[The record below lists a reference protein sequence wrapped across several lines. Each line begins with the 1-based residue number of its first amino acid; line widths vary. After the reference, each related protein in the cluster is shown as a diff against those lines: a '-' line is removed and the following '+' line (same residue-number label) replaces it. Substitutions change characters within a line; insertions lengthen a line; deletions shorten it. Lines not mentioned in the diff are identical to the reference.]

1 MIVAQ
6 VAFHDLIKLLRIPA
20 SMIWAC
26 LHTGAAANAGIM
38 VNQNGTQLVAAKMGV
53 LRADLIAWRYA
64 RTMPAYRVVKHLFL
78 FAKGPLVRV
87 VADSYPGE
95 FRGTASFMRK
105 RAHRHAGHAACTFFG
120 WPDVIVG
127 AGRFSFNHSYPH
139 DILHFIDAQLAPGIF
154 HVFITFLFHRDT
166 SSFVRRKD
174 ALPVIRWP
182 GEMFPPCRATGAG
195 GNSHELGNGTCVH
208 TGTASARPQLAVL
221 VAPNGCLPSRY
232 AFTHLLS

>member
-20 SMIWAC
+20 GMIRAC
-26 LHTGAAANAGIM
+26 LHTGTAANAGIM
-38 VNQNGTQLVAAKMGV
+38 VNQNGTQLFAAKMGV

-64 RTMPAYRVVKHLFL
+64 GTMPAYRVVKHLFL

-95 FRGTASFMRK
+95 FRGTASFVGK

-127 AGRFSFNHSYPH
+127 AGRFSFRHDHPH
-139 DILHFIDAQLAPGIF
+139 DVLHFIDGQRTPGIF
-154 HVFITFLFHRDT
+154 RVLIVLLFHRGT
-166 SSFVRRKD
+166 PSFLRHER
-174 ALPVIRWP
+174 PCPSCGGR
-182 GEMFPPCRATGAG
+182 MQCFTPCRVTGAG
-195 GNSHELGNGTCVH
+195 AHSHEQDNGTRAQA
-208 TGTASARPQLAVL
+208 GTTKARHQRTVLATST
-221 VAPNGCLPSRY
+221 GCLPP
-232 AFTHLLS
+232 